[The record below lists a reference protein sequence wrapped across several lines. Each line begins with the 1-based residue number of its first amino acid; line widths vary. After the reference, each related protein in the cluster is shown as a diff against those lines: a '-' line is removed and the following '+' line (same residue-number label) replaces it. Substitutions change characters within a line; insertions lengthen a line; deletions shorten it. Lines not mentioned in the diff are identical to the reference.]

1 MLSGDAAIA
10 AWSVKQECVTPIK
23 YGLCGVPLCFYTSLA
38 SCPCVSYCTIIAC
51 LHLKPLNFKLRQC
64 LDLSCCFT
72 FVSQVPSPCLPHSD
86 VATSIC
92 WMSDWQGMFR
102 KPPSPQKKKK
112 KKIANC
118 VYLMITIEP
127 SCGRQEDV
135 LPRSPFKKGLAA
147 LCRIHL
153 ETDQDRVTVL
163 ASWARCETTLMGK
176 ICSGVRAW

>member
-1 MLSGDAAIA
+1 
-10 AWSVKQECVTPIK
+10 
-23 YGLCGVPLCFYTSLA
+23 
-38 SCPCVSYCTIIAC
+38 
-51 LHLKPLNFKLRQC
+51 
-64 LDLSCCFT
+64 
-72 FVSQVPSPCLPHSD
+72 
-86 VATSIC
+86 
-92 WMSDWQGMFR
+92 MFR

-176 ICSGVRAW
+176 ICSGVRAWLPELLLDLHGSVPSPSAKSCFLYLPLTGSDSYETFCSPNSRFNVFLQ